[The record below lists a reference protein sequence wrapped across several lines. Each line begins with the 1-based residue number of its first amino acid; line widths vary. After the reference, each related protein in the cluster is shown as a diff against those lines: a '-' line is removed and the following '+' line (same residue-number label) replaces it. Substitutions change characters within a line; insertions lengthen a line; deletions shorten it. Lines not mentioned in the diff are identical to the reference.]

1 MATFCI
7 PRVKIDKLKKIIASL
22 SDKNQL
28 NTLAN
33 LSPEKRIKTFEKQ
46 LTKGEASLLNK
57 EFEKA
62 VASEKINS
70 LESWVKN
77 NLDEKY
83 RMGKEGI
90 FKKDFKT
97 IEEAN
102 KYIKAQSNLLAEK
115 KLGVAL
121 TNKEV
126 ATFSKLGKE
135 LFESSGALSDGLIKN
150 EKGMLRFGHALQ
162 DIQEYTDTLK
172 PMSKWKAYVLN
183 IGRVNILA
191 RIITPLL
198 NIESNTLNG
207 LTEAIVRRVA
217 NWKFLSNVDK
227 GVSKN
232 YMRSAKKLY
241 KETGL
246 DLSRMMSI
254 DNPVT
259 GGGKMVGEESYRTN
273 NIWLDSYSDFIFDKT
288 LTGPDVTFGNFAFT
302 DANRMVS
309 SRLAKGNK
317 KLATEIFEDATLL
330 SPKTEQ
336 GMIAR
341 LESVASARRATYTD
355 DSWSS
360 NFALKARDFL
370 NIVPRLGDVTMPFV
384 KTIANVAELGADYA
398 GVGIVK
404 GAKKGYHIGTS
415 LMKGEKVDREA
426 MVSAFSD
433 ITRAGLGMTT
443 AYAIVSQIDADD
455 FMGAYDPAR
464 VGMAQLSNT
473 SYNALSIETPFG
485 KKWISLDYL
494 GPLAP
499 AVVGMLYAKKYGE
512 DEQSKGVGYL
522 SGVASQYLA
531 QMPMID
537 PISTI
542 SGNIKKFD
550 PEDKRSM
557 LKIFGDTITRS
568 LSDVV
573 ISRMIPGIMYD
584 LARASDEYQRDNRQD
599 KVNFMGINF
608 DKFAKKIPLLREKL
622 PIKYDALG
630 KLMYEEGFETFLF
643 GARVR
648 TNSEDAIVSEIKRLD
663 KAGEK
668 PNVKD
673 LRFNYST
680 NVLKLK
686 EKVSQD
692 EFYDIAKNFGDALAD
707 TYEKEIS
714 KSSYK
719 KANDEEKKKLLNSA
733 MEVEY
738 KKVLRKNKIR

>member
-1 MATFCI
+1 VATFCI

-28 NTLAN
+28 DTLAK
-33 LSPEKRIKTFEKQ
+33 LSTEKRLKAFEKQ
-46 LTKGEASLLNK
+46 LTKEEASLLNK

-70 LESWVKN
+70 LENWVKN

-83 RMGKEGI
+83 RLGKEGV

-126 ATFSKLGKE
+126 AMFSKLGKE

-150 EKGMLRFGHALQ
+150 EAGMLRFGHALQ
-162 DIQEYTDTLK
+162 DMQKYTDTLK

-183 IGRVNILA
+183 IGRVNMLA
-191 RIITPLL
+191 SIKTPFL
-198 NIESNTLNG
+198 NIESNTING
-207 LTEAIVRRVA
+207 LTEAITRRVG
-217 NWKFLSNVDK
+217 NWKFLSNVDRS
-227 GVSKN
+227 VSKQ
-232 YMRSAKKLY
+232 YMRSAKKLF

-259 GGGKMVGEESYRTN
+259 GGGKMIGEKSYKTN
-273 NIWLDSYSDFIFDKT
+273 NWLDSYSDFIFDKT
-288 LTGPDVTFGNFAFT
+288 LTGPDVTFGSFAFT
-302 DANRMVS
+302 DANRLVS

-330 SPKTEQ
+330 SPRTEQ

-355 DSWSS
+355 DSWSA
-360 NFALKARDFL
+360 NFALKAREFL
-370 NIVPRLGDVTMPFV
+370 NIVPGLGDITMPFV
-384 KTIANVAELGADYA
+384 KTVANVAELGVDYA
-398 GVGIVK
+398 GVGIIK
-404 GAKKGYHIGTS
+404 GTKKGYHIGTS

-433 ITRAGLGMTT
+433 IARAGLGMTT

-473 SYNALSIETPFG
+473 AYNALSIDTPFG
-485 KKWISLDYL
+485 KKWVSLDYL

-531 QMPMID
+531 QMPMVD

-542 SGNIKKFD
+542 SGNVNKFD
-550 PEDKRSM
+550 PEDKKSM
-557 LKIFGDTITRS
+557 LKIFGDTMTRS

-573 ISRMIPGIMYD
+573 ISRMIPGLMYD
-584 LARASDEYQRDNRQD
+584 LARASDEYQRDTRQD

-608 DKFAKKIPLLREKL
+608 DKFAQKIPLLREKL

-630 KLMYEEGFETFLF
+630 KLMYEEGYETFLF

-692 EFYDIAKNFGDALAD
+692 EFYEIAKNFGDALAKS
-707 TYEKEIS
+707 YEKTIS
-714 KSSYK
+714 SRLLQKSK
-719 KANDEEKKKLLNSA
+719 
-733 MEVEY
+733 
-738 KKVLRKNKIR
+738 R

>member
-7 PRVKIDKLKKIIASL
+7 PRVKIDKLKKIISSL

-28 NTLAN
+28 DTLAK
-33 LSPEKRIKTFEKQ
+33 LSTEKRLKTFEKQ
-46 LTKGEASLLNK
+46 LTKEEASLLNK

-70 LESWVKN
+70 LENWVKN

-83 RMGKEGI
+83 RLGKEGV

-126 ATFSKLGKE
+126 AMFSKLGKE

-150 EKGMLRFGHALQ
+150 EAGMLRFGHALQ
-162 DIQEYTDTLK
+162 DMQKYTDTLK

-183 IGRVNILA
+183 IGRVNMLA
-191 RIITPLL
+191 SIKTPFL
-198 NIESNTLNG
+198 NIESNTING
-207 LTEAIVRRVA
+207 LTEAITRRVG
-217 NWKFLSNVDK
+217 NWKFLSNVDRS
-227 GVSKN
+227 VSKQ
-232 YMRSAKKLY
+232 YMRSAKKLF

-259 GGGKMVGEESYRTN
+259 GGGKMIGEKSYKTN
-273 NIWLDSYSDFIFDKT
+273 NWLDSYSDFIFDKT
-288 LTGPDVTFGNFAFT
+288 LTGPDVTFGSFAFT
-302 DANRMVS
+302 DANRLVS

-330 SPKTEQ
+330 SPRTEQ

-355 DSWSS
+355 DSWSA
-360 NFALKARDFL
+360 NFALKAREFL
-370 NIVPRLGDVTMPFV
+370 NIVPGLGDITMPFV
-384 KTIANVAELGADYA
+384 KTVANVAELGVDYA
-398 GVGIVK
+398 GVGIIK
-404 GAKKGYHIGTS
+404 GTKKGYHIGTS

-433 ITRAGLGMTT
+433 IARAGLGMTT

-473 SYNALSIETPFG
+473 AYNALSIDTPFG
-485 KKWISLDYL
+485 KKWVSLDYL

-531 QMPMID
+531 QMPMVD
-537 PISTI
+537 PISII
-542 SGNIKKFD
+542 SGNVNKFD
-550 PEDKRSM
+550 PEDKKSM
-557 LKIFGDTITRS
+557 LKIFGDTMTRS

-573 ISRMIPGIMYD
+573 ISRMIPGLMYD
-584 LARASDEYQRDNRQD
+584 LARASDEYQRDTRQD

-608 DKFAKKIPLLREKL
+608 DKFAQKIPLLREKL

-630 KLMYEEGFETFLF
+630 KLMYEEGYETFLF

-692 EFYDIAKNFGDALAD
+692 EFYEIAKNFGDALAKS
-707 TYEKEIS
+707 YEKTIS
-714 KSSYK
+714 SNAYK
-719 KANDEEKKKLLNSA
+719 KANDEEKKKLLDAS
-733 MEVEY
+733 MEKEY
-738 KKVLRKNKIR
+738 KKVLNANSIK

>member
-7 PRVKIDKLKKIIASL
+7 PRVKIDKLKKIISSL

-28 NTLAN
+28 DTLAK
-33 LSPEKRIKTFEKQ
+33 LSTEKRLKTFEKQ
-46 LTKGEASLLNK
+46 LTKEEASLLNK

-70 LESWVKN
+70 LENWVKN

-83 RMGKEGI
+83 RLGKEGV

-126 ATFSKLGKE
+126 AMFSKLGKE

-150 EKGMLRFGHALQ
+150 EAGMLRFGHALQ
-162 DIQEYTDTLK
+162 DMQKYTDTLK

-183 IGRVNILA
+183 IGRVNMLA
-191 RIITPLL
+191 SIKTPFL
-198 NIESNTLNG
+198 NIESNTING
-207 LTEAIVRRVA
+207 LTEAITRRVG
-217 NWKFLSNVDK
+217 NWKFLSNVDRS
-227 GVSKN
+227 VSKQ
-232 YMRSAKKLY
+232 YMRSAKKLF

-259 GGGKMVGEESYRTN
+259 GGGKMIGEKSYKTN
-273 NIWLDSYSDFIFDKT
+273 NWLDSYSDFIFDKT
-288 LTGPDVTFGNFAFT
+288 LTGPDVTFGSFAFT
-302 DANRMVS
+302 DANRLVS

-330 SPKTEQ
+330 SPRTEQ

-355 DSWSS
+355 DSWSA
-360 NFALKARDFL
+360 NFALKAREFL
-370 NIVPRLGDVTMPFV
+370 NIVPGLGDITMPFV
-384 KTIANVAELGADYA
+384 KTVANVAELGVDYA
-398 GVGIVK
+398 GVGIIK
-404 GAKKGYHIGTS
+404 GTKKGYHIGTS

-433 ITRAGLGMTT
+433 IARAGLGMTT

-473 SYNALSIETPFG
+473 AYNALSIDTPFG
-485 KKWISLDYL
+485 KKWVSLDYL

-531 QMPMID
+531 QMPMVD
-537 PISTI
+537 PISII
-542 SGNIKKFD
+542 SGNVNKFD
-550 PEDKRSM
+550 PEDKKSM
-557 LKIFGDTITRS
+557 LKIFGDTMTRS

-573 ISRMIPGIMYD
+573 ISRMIPGLMYD
-584 LARASDEYQRDNRQD
+584 LARASDEYQRDTRQD

-608 DKFAKKIPLLREKL
+608 DKFAQKIPLLREKL

-630 KLMYEEGFETFLF
+630 KLMYEEGYETFLF

-692 EFYDIAKNFGDALAD
+692 EFYEIAKNFGDALAKS
-707 TYEKEIS
+707 YEKTIS
-714 KSSYK
+714 LDSYK
-719 KANDEEKKKLLNSA
+719 KANDEEKKKLLDAS
-733 MEVEY
+733 MEKEY
-738 KKVLRKNKIR
+738 KKVLRENNIK

>member
-1 MATFCI
+1 VATFCI

-28 NTLAN
+28 DTLAN
-33 LSPEKRIKTFEKQ
+33 LSTEKRLKAFEKQ
-46 LTKGEASLLNK
+46 LTKEEASLLNK

-70 LESWVKN
+70 LENWVKN

-83 RMGKEGI
+83 RLGKEGV

-126 ATFSKLGKE
+126 AMFSKLGKE

-150 EKGMLRFGHALQ
+150 EAGMLRFGHALQ
-162 DIQEYTDTLK
+162 DMQKYTDTLK

-183 IGRVNILA
+183 IGRVNMLA
-191 RIITPLL
+191 SIKTPFL
-198 NIESNTLNG
+198 NIESNTING
-207 LTEAIVRRVA
+207 LTEAITRRVG
-217 NWKFLSNVDK
+217 NWKFLSNVDRS
-227 GVSKN
+227 VSKQ
-232 YMRSAKKLY
+232 YMRSAKKLF

-259 GGGKMVGEESYRTN
+259 GGGKMIGEKSYKTN
-273 NIWLDSYSDFIFDKT
+273 NWLDSYSDFIFDKT
-288 LTGPDVTFGNFAFT
+288 LTGPDVTFGSFAFT
-302 DANRMVS
+302 DANRLVS

-330 SPKTEQ
+330 SPRTEQ

-355 DSWSS
+355 DSWSA
-360 NFALKARDFL
+360 NFALKAREFL
-370 NIVPRLGDVTMPFV
+370 NIVPGLGDITMPFV
-384 KTIANVAELGADYA
+384 KTVANVAELGVDYA
-398 GVGIVK
+398 GVGIIK
-404 GAKKGYHIGTS
+404 GTKKGYHIGTS

-433 ITRAGLGMTT
+433 IARAGLGMTT

-473 SYNALSIETPFG
+473 AYNALSIDTPFG
-485 KKWISLDYL
+485 KKWVSLDYL

-531 QMPMID
+531 QMPMVD
-537 PISTI
+537 PISII
-542 SGNIKKFD
+542 SGNVNKFD
-550 PEDKRSM
+550 PEDKKSM
-557 LKIFGDTITRS
+557 LKIFGDTMTRS

-573 ISRMIPGIMYD
+573 ISRMIPGLMYD
-584 LARASDEYQRDNRQD
+584 LARASDEYQRDTRQD

-608 DKFAKKIPLLREKL
+608 DKFAQKIPLLREKL

-630 KLMYEEGFETFLF
+630 KLMYEEGYETFLF

-692 EFYDIAKNFGDALAD
+692 EFYEIAKNFGDALAKS
-707 TYEKEIS
+707 YEKTIS
-714 KSSYK
+714 LDSYK
-719 KANDEEKKKLLNSA
+719 KANDEEKKKLLDAS
-733 MEVEY
+733 MEKEY
-738 KKVLRKNKIR
+738 KKVLNANSIK

>member
-1 MATFCI
+1 VATFCI
-7 PRVKIDKLKKIIASL
+7 PRVKIGKLKKIIASL
-22 SDKNQL
+22 SEKNQL
-28 NTLAN
+28 DTLAG

-46 LTKGEASLLNK
+46 LTKEEASLLNK

-83 RMGKEGI
+83 RMGKEGV

-97 IEEAN
+97 IEEAD

-126 ATFSKLGKE
+126 AMFSKLGKE
-135 LFESSGALSDGLIKN
+135 LFESSGALQDGLIKN
-150 EKGMLRFGHALQ
+150 EKGMLRFGKALQ
-162 DIQEYTDTLK
+162 DIQKYTDTLK

-183 IGRVNILA
+183 IGRVNMLA
-191 RIITPLL
+191 SIKTPFL
-198 NIESNTLNG
+198 NIESNTING
-207 LTEAIVRRVA
+207 LTEAITRRVS
-217 NWKFLSNVDK
+217 NWKFLSNVDES
-227 GVSKN
+227 VSKQ

-259 GGGKMVGEESYRTN
+259 GGGKMIGEKSYRTN
-273 NIWLDSYSDFIFDKT
+273 NWLDSYSDFIFDKT
-288 LTGPDVTFGNFAFT
+288 LTGPDVIFGNFAFT
-302 DANRMVS
+302 DANRIVS
-309 SRLAKGNK
+309 SGLAKGNK

-330 SPKTEQ
+330 FPKTEQ

-360 NFALKARDFL
+360 TFALKAREFL
-370 NIVPRLGDVTMPFV
+370 NIVPGLGDITMPFV
-384 KTIANVAELGADYA
+384 KTVANVAELGADYA
-398 GVGIVK
+398 GVGIIK

-426 MVSAFSD
+426 MISAFRD

-473 SYNALSIETPFG
+473 AYNAISIETPFG
-485 KKWISLDYL
+485 KKWVSLDYL

-499 AVVGMLYAKKYGE
+499 SVVGMLYAKKYGE
-512 DEQSKGVGYL
+512 DEQRKGVGYL

-531 QMPMID
+531 QLPMVD

-542 SGNIKKFD
+542 SGNVNKFD

-573 ISRMIPGIMYD
+573 VSRIIPGIMYD
-584 LARASDEYQRDNRQD
+584 FARASDEHQRDTRQG
-599 KVNFMGINF
+599 KLNFMGVNF
-608 DKFAKKIPLLREKL
+608 DKFAQKIPFLRENL
-622 PIKYDALG
+622 PVKYDALG
-630 KLMYEEGFETFLF
+630 KLMYEEGMETFLF

-648 TNSEDAIVSEIKRLD
+648 TNSEDSIVSEIKRLD

-692 EFYDIAKNFGDALAD
+692 EFYNIAKSFGDALAKA
-707 TYEKEIS
+707 YGEKMEQT
-714 KSSYK
+714 SYK

-733 MEVEY
+733 MEKEY
-738 KKVLRKNKIR
+738 EKMLSTNKIK

>member
-1 MATFCI
+1 VATFCI
-7 PRVKIDKLKKIIASL
+7 PRVKIDKLKKIISSL

-28 NTLAN
+28 DTLAK
-33 LSPEKRIKTFEKQ
+33 LSTEKRLKTFEKQ
-46 LTKGEASLLNK
+46 LTKEEASLLNK

-70 LESWVKN
+70 LENWVKN

-83 RMGKEGI
+83 RLGKEGV

-126 ATFSKLGKE
+126 AMFSKLGKE

-150 EKGMLRFGHALQ
+150 EAGMLRFGHALQ
-162 DIQEYTDTLK
+162 DMQKYTDTLK

-183 IGRVNILA
+183 IGRVNMLA
-191 RIITPLL
+191 SIKTPFL
-198 NIESNTLNG
+198 NIESNTING
-207 LTEAIVRRVA
+207 LTEAITRRVG
-217 NWKFLSNVDK
+217 NWKFLSNVDRS
-227 GVSKN
+227 VSKQ
-232 YMRSAKKLY
+232 YMRSAKKLF

-259 GGGKMVGEESYRTN
+259 GGGKMIGEKSYKTN
-273 NIWLDSYSDFIFDKT
+273 NWLDSYSDFIFDKT
-288 LTGPDVTFGNFAFT
+288 LTGPDVTFGSFAFT
-302 DANRMVS
+302 DANRLVS

-330 SPKTEQ
+330 SPRTEQ

-355 DSWSS
+355 DSWSA
-360 NFALKARDFL
+360 NFALKAREFL
-370 NIVPRLGDVTMPFV
+370 NIVPGLGDITMPFV
-384 KTIANVAELGADYA
+384 KTVANVAELGVDYA
-398 GVGIVK
+398 GVGIIK
-404 GAKKGYHIGTS
+404 GTKKGYHIGTS

-433 ITRAGLGMTT
+433 IARAGLGMTT

-473 SYNALSIETPFG
+473 AYNALSIDTPFG
-485 KKWISLDYL
+485 KKWVSLDYL

-531 QMPMID
+531 QMPMVD
-537 PISTI
+537 PISII
-542 SGNIKKFD
+542 SGNVNKFD
-550 PEDKRSM
+550 PEDKKSM
-557 LKIFGDTITRS
+557 LKIFGDTMTRS

-573 ISRMIPGIMYD
+573 ISRMIPGLMYD
-584 LARASDEYQRDNRQD
+584 FARASDEYQRDTRQD

-608 DKFAKKIPLLREKL
+608 DKFAQKIPLLREKL

-630 KLMYEEGFETFLF
+630 KLMYEEGYETFLF

-692 EFYDIAKNFGDALAD
+692 EFYEIAKNFGDALAKS
-707 TYEKEIS
+707 YEKTIS
-714 KSSYK
+714 LDSYK
-719 KANDEEKKKLLNSA
+719 KANDEEKKKLLDAS
-733 MEVEY
+733 MEKEY
-738 KKVLRKNKIR
+738 KKVLRENNIK